1 MLNAPSHAGLQTTP
15 PRRDKVNPSFA
26 HAISLRCP
34 SSSRR
39 CPNDIDT
46 LPHHATLTVLTE
58 NKCAPT
64 SNIHPTWAPAVTSIQ
79 DTTPICHPH
88 QAFLMSCRA
97 ALPTLLMRL
106 RNISNSSCAALPRAA
121 ALTHRLRKAPMVAAE
136 RVRGSPAGGHA
147 MRICESACGR
157 PGPKT
162 DSSGTPS
169 VDPSG
174 TCDVTAVSMT
184 NLPLK

>member
-1 MLNAPSHAGLQTTP
+1 MNTLN
-15 PRRDKVNPSFA
+15 
-26 HAISLRCP
+26 
-34 SSSRR
+34 
-39 CPNDIDT
+39 
-46 LPHHATLTVLTE
+46 PHHTTLTVLTG
-58 NKCAPT
+58 NKCARPQAIYT
-64 SNIHPTWAPAVTSIQ
+64 QLGLPAATSIH
-79 DTTPICHPH
+79 DATPICHIH
-88 QAFLMSCRA
+88 QVFLMPCRA

-106 RNISNSSCAALPRAA
+106 RSISNSSCAALPQTA

-136 RVRGSPAGGHA
+136 RVRGSPAGGYA